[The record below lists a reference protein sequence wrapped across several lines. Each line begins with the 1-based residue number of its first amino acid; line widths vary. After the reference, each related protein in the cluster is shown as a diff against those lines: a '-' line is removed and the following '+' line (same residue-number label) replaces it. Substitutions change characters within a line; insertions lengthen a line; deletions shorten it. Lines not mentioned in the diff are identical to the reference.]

1 MAMSIRT
8 NLAAISSINSLSGTQ
23 KSLSSSLEKIS
34 SGLRIN
40 RAADDAAGL
49 GVANRMEADNTSLKQ
64 AMRNTND
71 GISLV
76 QTAEG
81 SIEQLTNILIRFRE
95 LSVQAANE
103 TYTTTDRG
111 MIGTEMNQLKNEYQ
125 RITTL
130 ANFNEQS
137 LLNGSGTLNIQVGI
151 DGTSN
156 DAISINMTNL
166 STTLGAIASLS
177 TVFTTVTS
185 STAST
190 AAVAT
195 ANLANLD
202 NAINALSTRRATLGS
217 LQNRFENALSEQ
229 HLQPKLV
236 CCSKPNLGR
245 RLRFRISEHDSLPN
259 PITSWC
265 CCFGSSE
272 SDSSVNHLITQLI
285 EITLIG
291 YRIIRLDTPLYFS
304 CRSDVDL
311 NT

>member
-8 NLAAISSINSLSGTQ
+8 NLAAISSINSLSSTQ

-40 RAADDAAGL
+40 RAGDDAAGL

-95 LSVQAANE
+95 LSVQAANS
-103 TYTTTDRG
+103 TYTATDRG
-111 MIGTEMNQLKNEYQ
+111 MIGTEMAQLQAEYQ

-137 LLNGSGTLNIQVGI
+137 LLNGSGTLSIQVGI
-151 DGTSN
+151 DGSTN
-156 DAISINMTNL
+156 DAIQINMTNL
-166 STTLGAIASLS
+166 STTLGAIASLGA
-177 TVFTTVTS
+177 VFTTVTS
-185 STAST
+185 GTAST
-190 AAVAT
+190 AAGAT
-195 ANLANLD
+195 ANLASLD

-217 LQNRFENALSEQ
+217 LQNRFENALSEASTYSQ
-229 HLQPKLV
+229 
-236 CCSKPNLGR
+236 NLSAAQSQI
-245 RLRFRISEHDSLPN
+245 LDVDYA
-259 PITSWC
+259 
-265 CCFGSSE
+265 SE
-272 SDSSVNHLITQLI
+272 SANMTRYQIQSQAGVAALAQAKAIPQS
-285 EITLIG
+285 
-291 YRIIRLDTPLYFS
+291 IISLLS
-304 CRSDVDL
+304 
-311 NT
+311 

>member
-1 MAMSIRT
+1 MGMSIRT
-8 NLAAISSINSLSGTQ
+8 NIAAISSINSLSGTQ

-166 STTLGAIASLS
+166 ATTLGAIASLA

-217 LQNRFENALSEQ
+217 LQNRFENALAEQ
-229 HLQPKLV
+229 STYSQ
-236 CCSKPNLGR
+236 NLSAAQSQI
-245 RLRFRISEHDSLPN
+245 LDVDYA
-259 PITSWC
+259 
-265 CCFGSSE
+265 SE
-272 SDSSVNHLITQLI
+272 SANMTRYQIQSQAGVAALAQAKAIPQS
-285 EITLIG
+285 
-291 YRIIRLDTPLYFS
+291 IISLLS
-304 CRSDVDL
+304 
-311 NT
+311 

>member
-8 NLAAISSINSLSGTQ
+8 NLAAMSATSTLSKTQNSLG
-23 KSLSSSLEKIS
+23 SSLEKIS

-49 GVANRMEADNTSLKQ
+49 GVATRMEADNTSLKQ

-103 TYTTTDRG
+103 TYTSTDRG
-111 MIGTEMNQLKNEYQ
+111 MIGTEMTQLKNEYQ

-137 LLNGSGTLNIQVGI
+137 LLNGSGTLSIQVGI

-156 DAISINMTNL
+156 DAIGINMSNL
-166 STTLGAIASLS
+166 ATTLGAITSLS
-177 TVFTTVTS
+177 TVFQSVTTGGAAGAS
-185 STAST
+185 S
-190 AAVAT
+190 AATAT
-195 ANLANLD
+195 ANLGRLD
-202 NAINALSTRRATLGS
+202 TAINALSTRRATLGS
-217 LQNRFENALSEQ
+217 LQNRFENALSESATYSQ
-229 HLQPKLV
+229 
-236 CCSKPNLGR
+236 NLSAAQSQI
-245 RLRFRISEHDSLPN
+245 LDVDYA
-259 PITSWC
+259 
-265 CCFGSSE
+265 SE
-272 SDSSVNHLITQLI
+272 SANMTRYQIQSQAGVAALAQAKSIPQS
-285 EITLIG
+285 
-291 YRIIRLDTPLYFS
+291 IISLLS
-304 CRSDVDL
+304 
-311 NT
+311 

>member
-8 NLAAISSINSLSGTQ
+8 NIAAISSINSLSGTQ

-166 STTLGAIASLS
+166 ATTLGAIASLA

-217 LQNRFENALSEQ
+217 LQNRFENALAEQ
-229 HLQPKLV
+229 STYSQ
-236 CCSKPNLGR
+236 NLSAAQSQI
-245 RLRFRISEHDSLPN
+245 LDVDYA
-259 PITSWC
+259 
-265 CCFGSSE
+265 SE
-272 SDSSVNHLITQLI
+272 SANMTRYQIQSQAGVAALAQAKAIPQS
-285 EITLIG
+285 
-291 YRIIRLDTPLYFS
+291 IISLLS
-304 CRSDVDL
+304 
-311 NT
+311 

>member
-8 NLAAISSINSLSGTQ
+8 NLAAISSINSLSNTQ

-49 GVANRMEADNTSLKQ
+49 GVATRMETDNTSLKQ

-95 LSVQAANE
+95 LSVQASND
-103 TYTTTDRG
+103 TYTATDRE
-111 MIGTEMNQLKNEYQ
+111 MIGTEMAQLQNEYQ

-137 LLNGSGTLNIQVGI
+137 LLNGTGNLSIQVGI
-151 DGTSN
+151 DGATDN
-156 DAISINMTNL
+156 AIAINMGDL
-166 STTLGAIASLS
+166 STTLGAITSLS
-177 TVFTTVTS
+177 TVFQTVAG

-190 AAVAT
+190 SAVAT
-195 ANLANLD
+195 ANLAELD
-202 NAINALSTRRATLGS
+202 TAINALSSRRATLGS
-217 LQNRFENALSEQ
+217 LQNRFENALAESATYSQ
-229 HLQPKLV
+229 
-236 CCSKPNLGR
+236 NLSAAQSQI
-245 RLRFRISEHDSLPN
+245 LDVDYA
-259 PITSWC
+259 
-265 CCFGSSE
+265 SE
-272 SDSSVNHLITQLI
+272 SANMTRYQIQSQAGVAALAQAKAIPQS
-285 EITLIG
+285 
-291 YRIIRLDTPLYFS
+291 IISLLS
-304 CRSDVDL
+304 
-311 NT
+311 